1 MQWIERL
8 NEALIYIEE
17 HLDGEISYEK
27 AARLAT
33 CSTYHFQ
40 RMFTYVAGLPLG
52 EYIRRRKLT
61 KAALELQQGKKVL
74 DVALRYGYDSPTS
87 FNRAF
92 QVVHGMTP
100 SDAKKEGAVLKAFP
114 KISFS
119 LTIKGDREM
128 EYRIERK
135 DAFRVVGVSRRISK
149 DMEESMRV
157 VPLFWAEKSQDGTI
171 PKLCSLLKE
180 GEGLFGLCTNTDE
193 KDHWT
198 YTIGIAKSDL
208 ELEGME
214 SQMVGPS
221 LWAIFPGRGPM
232 PQTIQEVERRI
243 VTEWLPTSGYEF
255 AEGVDVEVYLDN
267 DITNQS
273 FEVWMPIKES
283 R

>member
-1 MQWIERL
+1 
-8 NEALIYIEE
+8 
-17 HLDGEISYEK
+17 
-27 AARLAT
+27 
-33 CSTYHFQ
+33 
-40 RMFTYVAGLPLG
+40 
-52 EYIRRRKLT
+52 KLT
-61 KAALELQQGKKVL
+61 KAALELQQGSKVL

-119 LTIKGDREM
+119 LTIKGEQEM

-135 DAFRVVGVSRRISK
+135 DAFRVVGVSCKISK

-157 VPLFWAEKSQDGTI
+157 VPLFWTEKAQDGTI
-171 PKLCSLLKE
+171 AKLCSYLKE
-180 GEGLFGLCTNTDE
+180 GDGLFGLCTNTDE
-193 KDHWT
+193 LDHWT
-198 YTIGIAKSDL
+198 YTIGIVKEDL

-214 SQMVGPS
+214 SQMIGPS

-243 VTEWLPTSGYEF
+243 VTDWLPTSGYEF

-267 DITNQS
+267 DPTNQS
-273 FEVWMPIKES
+273 FEVWMPIKKS